1 MIELTKI
8 QRKKLIKSQLSQI
21 KLLEKF
27 VSELYKVQC
36 IPMKFDLF
44 VNRVSKI
51 FDYLR
56 NNILHSTPK
65 SLFALSIY
73 YAINNKIQ
81 RDYYQISTIIGISHV
96 AFENMQKT
104 LKKRG
109 FNEEKMKARLDY
121 D

>member
-1 MIELTKI
+1 MIELTET
-8 QRKKLIKSQLSQI
+8 QRKKILKSQQSQMR
-21 KLLEKF
+21 LLETY
-27 VSELYKVQC
+27 VSELFKSKS
-36 IPMKFDLF
+36 IRMKFNLF